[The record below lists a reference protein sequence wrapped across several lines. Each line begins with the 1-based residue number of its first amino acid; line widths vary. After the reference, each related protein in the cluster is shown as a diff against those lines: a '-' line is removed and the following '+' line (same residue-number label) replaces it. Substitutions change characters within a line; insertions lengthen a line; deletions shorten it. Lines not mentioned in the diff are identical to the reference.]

1 MVGLVLAFLASQT
14 KLPPDDTLTKP
25 NGHFAPV
32 FAVTDGIIV
41 RTAFPGDRADA
52 MAGKVKVQFA
62 GPERR
67 VNSTIA
73 IQLLRYLQR
82 TNTNPNMVKL
92 CTFHPDHIIHIPVG
106 KESAQVVTCFTC
118 QDVHLS
124 FRGRSVLGSMSGA
137 EALKNI
143 LASIVPE
150 GDRRTAVLQ
159 ERLGVAVADLLAG
172 KTPAT
177 MESKG
182 VVEMALDGPRRR
194 WLTAILSTNPE
205 YRPHRKGGPEVTIR
219 FKDRTETIVI
229 DFGKLTIGNPVPNPY
244 VGTDWDQLRDCLLV
258 D

>member
-1 MVGLVLAFLASQT
+1 MVGLVLALLASQT
-14 KLPPDDTLTKP
+14 KLPLDDTLTMP

-32 FAVTDGIIV
+32 FAVSEGITV
-41 RTAFPGDRADA
+41 RTVFPGDRADA

-67 VNSTIA
+67 VNSTVA
-73 IQLLRYLQR
+73 DQLLRYIQR
-82 TNTNPNMVKL
+82 TNTNPNVAKL
-92 CTFHPDHIIHIPVG
+92 CTFHPDHIILIPVG

-124 FRGRSVLGSMSGA
+124 FRGRSVLGSMAGA
-137 EALKNI
+137 ESLMNI

-159 ERLGVAVADLLAG
+159 ERLGVAVAGLLAG
-172 KTPAT
+172 TTSAT
-177 MESKG
+177 MESEGK
-182 VVEMALDGPRRR
+182 VEMPLDGPRRR
-194 WLTAILSTNPE
+194 WLTTILSTNPE
-205 YRPHRKGGPEVTIR
+205 YRPHSKGGPEVTIR

-229 DFGKLTIGNPVPNPY
+229 DFGKLTIGNPIPNPR
-244 VGTDWDQLRDCLLV
+244 VGADWDQLRDCLLG